1 MKTWFDRGR
10 LGAKV
15 TARYVK
21 TIGLKTNQPR
31 GRGFLYPY
39 DVAFA
44 SDGQIYAL
52 NRGRVSQ
59 GLGTRIQMFT
69 YDEEWLG
76 EFGEGKGT
84 GPSNFQ
90 LPVSMAFNSKDLL
103 HISDEGLGEIKI
115 FDRVGN
121 PVAQLGKDRVEGGSL
136 KAPTGLAID
145 SDDNL
150 YVVERDSNRVHK
162 LTPDGETIL
171 TWGEEGDGEGQ
182 FDMPWGVA
190 IDSEGFVY
198 VADWRND
205 RIQKFTPEGEF
216 CASFGE
222 SGTGEGQFHRPS
234 SVAVDARG
242 TIYITDWGNERV
254 QVLGPDGEFKQML
267 RGEATLSKW
276 AEQWLDVNRDELSA
290 RNGSDLR
297 IEHLPQHLRTPYQ
310 IGAQTEHLFWGPVSA
325 KLDGE
330 HRLYVSEHSRARI
343 QIYATN

>member
-1 MKTWFDRGR
+1 MLTTTVAGRTWNFSHSIGRAAAAGNGFLQPVAVASAPGGVLYVLSRGNEGTGGVVSPNKRIGKWTIDQEFLGDFGRHEFTWPVDLAVDRDGSVYCSDEYENLILVYSADGDR
-10 LGAKV
+10 LG
-15 TARYVK
+15 
-21 TIGLKTNQPR
+21 Q
-31 GRGFLYPY
+31 
-39 DVAFA
+39 
-44 SDGQIYAL
+44 
-52 NRGRVSQ
+52 
-59 GLGTRIQMFT
+59 
-69 YDEEWLG
+69 WG
-76 EFGEGKGT
+76 ETGSGEGQFD
-84 GPSNFQ
+84 GPS
-90 LPVSMAFNSKDLL
+90 
-103 HISDEGLGEIKI
+103 
-115 FDRVGN
+115 
-121 PVAQLGKDRVEGGSL
+121 
-136 KAPTGLAID
+136 GLAFD
-145 SDDNL
+145 ADDNL